1 MRLSET
7 RDRFAS
13 ELTFP
18 VERDTVIDTVG
29 DIELDAPYGDSESV
43 ADVLERDDR
52 AEYESPDEL
61 YDALVAYVGDAYI
74 GRKFYDDRGSN
85 VEIDSEEVSF

>member
-18 VERDTVIDTVG
+18 AEHETVLDTVG
-29 DIELDAPYGDSESV
+29 DIELDAPYGESESV
-43 ADVLERDDR
+43 GEVLDQANETEYRSADD
-52 AEYESPDEL
+52 L
-61 YDALVAYVGDAYI
+61 YDTLVTFVGDAYI

-85 VEIDSEEVSF
+85 ADIDHEEVSF